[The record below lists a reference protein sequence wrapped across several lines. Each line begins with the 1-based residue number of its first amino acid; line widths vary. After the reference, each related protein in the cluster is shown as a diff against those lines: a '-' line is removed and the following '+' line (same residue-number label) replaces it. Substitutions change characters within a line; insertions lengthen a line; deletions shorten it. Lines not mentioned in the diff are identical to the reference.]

1 VTLPP
6 MVKVAVRS
14 AGSHP
19 VRLVATALAVLL
31 SVAFMAGTRVLGDT
45 VRTSLGEVWSD
56 AYASVDVVVR
66 SSETAGLDERARL
79 DAGLVE
85 RVATVD
91 GVSIAEG
98 SLQSDLPVLGSDGEA
113 LRDAEVGAANW
124 VLSWPDQPG
133 AFGWEVLDGR
143 APAAPGEA
151 VVDAV
156 AAREGLIEL
165 GETVAIVVGGEVVP
179 AAVVGEVAFQGGSAY
194 AGTPS
199 VLVDEGWLGELLG
212 QPGTVDRIDVVAS
225 PGTSPDELAARLA
238 GIGGEGSEV
247 VTGAQLSAEERAE
260 VGEVVDLFV
269 QLVSAF
275 GAIALFVG
283 AFLIVNTFTIIV
295 TQRTRELALLRA
307 LGASRRQVMGA
318 VVVEAFLVAVVASVA
333 GGAASLPV
341 AVALRALVDRVGF
354 TVPDTPLAIG
364 WPAFATPVVLA
375 VVVTCGAALVPA
387 WRASRTAAVD
397 AMRRASVEV
406 VGRSTGRV
414 VAGTVLAV
422 AAAVLVL
429 QATQER
435 SDAATATVLV
445 AAAPAVVAFA
455 LAGPVIT
462 PPVVSWLSAPLAR
475 TTGITGRLA
484 SRNALR
490 NPGRTSSTAAA
501 LVIGVSLVVVISV
514 ASASLASTVSRVVG
528 QTVQGDFVVT
538 GASGVSI
545 DVAPALADLPEVEA
559 AAGIRLGQ
567 VVVGGVDEFVLAVDP
582 GAAEEIVDLGVSE
595 GSLDDLGPD
604 GIAVARVQADTD
616 GVALGDEVEVVFPF
630 GARAPFTVAAVYEQ
644 ALTRNGEYLFPHAG
658 WDQYLPSAARV
669 DGRVLVDLADDVD
682 PDDAEPVLAAALERW
697 PGVELLDVAAYRDQQ
712 VDQVVDRIS
721 FLYVLLA
728 LAVIVGLLGIANTL
742 LLGVVERTRELGLLR
757 TVGAAGRQLGSAVL
771 QEAAV
776 IAALGALVGVG
787 LGLVLGWAM
796 VQTLRFDQRITVDVP
811 VQNVLGIGVL
821 AVVAGVVAGLVPA
834 WRAGRM
840 PVLDAVA
847 EE

>member
-1 VTLPP
+1 
-6 MVKVAVRS
+6 
-14 AGSHP
+14 
-19 VRLVATALAVLL
+19 
-31 SVAFMAGTRVLGDT
+31 
-45 VRTSLGEVWSD
+45 
-56 AYASVDVVVR
+56 
-66 SSETAGLDERARL
+66 
-79 DAGLVE
+79 
-85 RVATVD
+85 
-91 GVSIAEG
+91 
-98 SLQSDLPVLGSDGEA
+98 
-113 LRDAEVGAANW
+113 
-124 VLSWPDQPG
+124 
-133 AFGWEVLDGR
+133 
-143 APAAPGEA
+143 
-151 VVDAV
+151 
-156 AAREGLIEL
+156 
-165 GETVAIVVGGEVVP
+165 
-179 AAVVGEVAFQGGSAY
+179 
-194 AGTPS
+194 
-199 VLVDEGWLGELLG
+199 
-212 QPGTVDRIDVVAS
+212 
-225 PGTSPDELAARLA
+225 
-238 GIGGEGSEV
+238 
-247 VTGAQLSAEERAE
+247 
-260 VGEVVDLFV
+260 
-269 QLVSAF
+269 
-275 GAIALFVG
+275 
-283 AFLIVNTFTIIV
+283 
-295 TQRTRELALLRA
+295 
-307 LGASRRQVMGA
+307 
-318 VVVEAFLVAVVASVA
+318 
-333 GGAASLPV
+333 
-341 AVALRALVDRVGF
+341 
-354 TVPDTPLAIG
+354 
-364 WPAFATPVVLA
+364 
-375 VVVTCGAALVPA
+375 
-387 WRASRTAAVD
+387 
-397 AMRRASVEV
+397 

-582 GAAEEIVDLGVSE
+582 
-595 GSLDDLGPD
+595 
-604 GIAVARVQADTD
+604 ADTD

-712 VDQVVDRIS
+712 ADQVVDRIS